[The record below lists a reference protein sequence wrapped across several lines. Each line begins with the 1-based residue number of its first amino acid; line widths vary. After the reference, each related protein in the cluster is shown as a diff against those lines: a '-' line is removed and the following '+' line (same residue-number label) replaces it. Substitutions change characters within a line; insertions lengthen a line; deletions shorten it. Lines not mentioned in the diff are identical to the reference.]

1 MKIDF
6 QVYLEFHINC
16 HSFEKE
22 NLKKIKV
29 ILFMNKVVVT
39 GSNGLLG
46 QSLLNLLLQEKEK
59 YQIFG
64 FSRGENRS
72 GREDF
77 KYISID
83 ITNEEHLKESI
94 KEIQPN
100 FIINTAAMTQVDDC
114 ENNKEACDLL
124 NIDVVKWLS
133 EVSNEINAH
142 LIHIS
147 TDFIFDGVKGNYKET
162 DEPNPLSYYGLSK
175 LKSEEILAKSEIN
188 YTILRTIL
196 VYGKVFDMSRS
207 NIVLWVREMLSKGKE
222 ITIVDDQFR
231 TPTYVEDLALACKI
245 SMDKKATGIY
255 NIASNE
261 LLSVFEIAQQIADA
275 FQLDKG
281 LIKPISTS
289 TLNQT
294 ALRPAKTGFD
304 LSKTN
309 KELNFYSKSFKED
322 LQRFK
327 ETLM

>member
-1 MKIDF
+1 M
-6 QVYLEFHINC
+6 
-16 HSFEKE
+16 
-22 NLKKIKV
+22 IKV
-29 ILFMNKVVVT
+29 VIT

-46 QSLLNLLLQEKEK
+46 QSLLKLLLEEKEQ
-59 YQIFG
+59 YRVFG

-77 KYISID
+77 EYVSID
-83 ITNEEHLKESI
+83 ITNEENLKKAI
-94 KEIQPN
+94 KKIQPD

-114 ENNKEACDLL
+114 GNNKQACDLL
-124 NIDVVKWLS
+124 NIDVVKWLA
-133 EVSNEINAH
+133 EVSTDIKSHVIH
-142 LIHIS
+142 LS
-147 TDFIFDGVKGNYKET
+147 TDFIFDGKKGNYKET
-162 DEPNPLSYYGLSK
+162 DTANPLSYYGLSK
-175 LKSEEILAKSEIN
+175 LKSEQVLTNSNID

-245 SMDKKATGIY
+245 SMDKKAKGIY
-255 NIASNE
+255 HISSNQ

-275 FQLDKG
+275 FGLDKS

-294 ALRPAKTGFD
+294 APRPAKTGFD

-309 KELNFYSKSFKED
+309 KELGFYPKSFKED
-322 LQRFK
+322 LQKFK
-327 ETLM
+327 ETIS